1 MWWHHRGVVDETML
15 SARAMVLRD
24 LCAREF
30 DSPAAVDVL
39 EDVVA
44 ERRWWVQEWPDGA
57 AYVAGQIAQDVQ
69 ERLLDGGLGR
79 WPRCVA
85 CDGETHELRIE
96 PELGPDPQW
105 VCEESGTVVAALG
118 TL

>member
-1 MWWHHRGVVDETML
+1 ML
-15 SARAMVLRD
+15 SARALVLRD
-24 LCAREF
+24 LCAREL

-44 ERRWWVQEWPDGA
+44 ERRWWVEEWPDGA

-79 WPRCVA
+79 WPRCIS
-85 CDGETHELRIE
+85 CDGDTHELRIE
-96 PELGPDPQW
+96 PELGHDPQW
-105 VCEESGTVVAALG
+105 VCEESGTAVAPLGALG
-118 TL
+118 AA